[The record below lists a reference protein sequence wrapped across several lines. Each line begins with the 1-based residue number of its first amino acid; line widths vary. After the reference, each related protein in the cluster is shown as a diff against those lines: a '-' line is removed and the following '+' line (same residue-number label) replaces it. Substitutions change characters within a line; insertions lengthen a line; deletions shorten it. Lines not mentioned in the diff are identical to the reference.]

1 MFKYRDEQTA
11 KKILEGIKNMGV
23 EAKFMHI
30 CGTHQDTIV
39 RFGLEQMLNDV
50 GIEIAQGPGCPV

>member
-11 KKILEGIKNMGV
+11 KKILERIGEMDMDV
-23 EAKFMHI
+23 RFMHI

-39 RFGLEQMLNDV
+39 RFGLEDARSASPRA
-50 GIEIAQGPGCPV
+50 GRSPTR

>member
-1 MFKYRDEQTA
+1 MMFKYRDEKTA
-11 KKILEGIKNMGV
+11 KKILDGIKAMNV
-23 EAKFMHI
+23 QAKFMHI

-50 GIEIAQGPGCPV
+50 